1 MTYSTAARDFI
12 RNIPVDGHL
21 QSMESAINDK
31 VKGAT
36 FMVDVD
42 HDISSGEDILKLVVF
57 LPNGHSMDD
66 VYVAASVS
74 DKALAACGVNFY
86 IAEGV

>member
-1 MTYSTAARDFI
+1 MKYSTAARNFI
-12 RNIPVDGHL
+12 SNIPIDGHL
-21 QSMESAINDK
+21 QSMESAIADK
-31 VKGAT
+31 VKGAML
-36 FMVDVD
+36 MVDVD

-57 LPNGHSMDD
+57 LPQGRSMDD
-66 VYVAASVS
+66 VYCAASAS